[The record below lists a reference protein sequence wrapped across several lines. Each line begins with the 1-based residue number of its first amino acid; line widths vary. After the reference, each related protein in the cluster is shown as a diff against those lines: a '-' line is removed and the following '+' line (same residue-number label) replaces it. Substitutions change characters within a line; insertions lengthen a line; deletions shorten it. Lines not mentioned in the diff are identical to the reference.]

1 MNAATGTPPR
11 ARGQRLLIKN
21 SGLSNR
27 VWDGLFQLWVT
38 EGDLKPSDNQLGVA
52 QLYVPVKS
60 CDCVREVKQ
69 RLDTFGIALA
79 V

>member
-11 ARGQRLLIKN
+11 AREQRRLIKN

-27 VWDGLFQLWVT
+27 VWDGLFQLRVT
-38 EGDLKPSDNQLGVA
+38 EGDLKPSDNQLGVV

-69 RLDTFGIALA
+69 RLDMFGIALA